1 MKIIMKKLHEAPFS
15 FISIS
20 FMKKLI
26 KKKKKKPI
34 RKPKTGHLNDKTV
47 FLQL

>member
-26 KKKKKKPI
+26 KKKKKPI